1 MSTSP
6 QIIIGLYRE
15 GSTDKRFFTS
25 LIQRTFQSVSFECR
39 KEINIMDVID
49 IDVDKTSYMDEVI
62 AASRKG
68 VLYFGISVLCIH
80 ADADDS
86 TDASVFNNKI
96 NPSLRK
102 IEAEQDDICKVIVPV
117 VPVQMTEAWMLAD
130 KMLLKN
136 QIGTDKSDME
146 LGFDKNP
153 EQISDPKT
161 VITGAI
167 RIASREK
174 GKRHRN
180 DLNISVLYE
189 RLGENISLESL
200 RQLPSFRKFEDNVRN
215 AFRELKYLN

>member
-15 GSTDKRFFTS
+15 GSTDKRFFAS
-25 LIQRTFQSVSFECR
+25 LIQRTS
-39 KEINIMDVID
+39 
-49 IDVDKTSYMDEVI
+49 
-62 AASRKG
+62 
-68 VLYFGISVLCIH
+68 
-80 ADADDS
+80 
-86 TDASVFNNKI
+86 
-96 NPSLRK
+96 
-102 IEAEQDDICKVIVPV
+102 
-117 VPVQMTEAWMLAD
+117 
-130 KMLLKN
+130 
-136 QIGTDKSDME
+136 DKSDRE

-153 EQISDPKT
+153 EQISDPKA

-200 RQLPSFRKFEDNVRN
+200 GQLPSFQKFEDNVRN